1 MLLCPGEESAFHH
14 LNPDHV
20 QAEGGEA
27 GDGDCGWQGSL
38 HQPKFHAQPH
48 LSGNQNIKYL

>member
-1 MLLCPGEESAFHH
+1 MLLGPGEESALHH